1 MDSLLSRITIT
12 PGLRSGQPCIR
23 DLRITVWDI
32 LKWLGTAASHELP
45 GAHRG
50 RHPRRTSVGR
60 FFEGQYRFLPP
71 LRPYVAGS
79 PKVKCRSDK
88 NGLPVLFNFSSRR
101 AVQSQSPQAQGS
113 EPFSS
118 RHLRRSWASCTL
130 TNAKYSSQ

>member
-1 MDSLLSRITIT
+1 MMNAAGDCVVDSLLSRITIT

-71 LRPYVAGS
+71 LRPFFSGS
-79 PKVKCRSDK
+79 PKVKTRCDK
-88 NGLPVLFNFSSRR
+88 NIFTLIFTFSYT
-101 AVQSQSPQAQGS
+101 SPFPCEFLQA
-113 EPFSS
+113 
-118 RHLRRSWASCTL
+118 T
-130 TNAKYSSQ
+130 